1 MFSFEFQEIFKKAFF
16 KEHLWWL
23 LLDFIV
29 QINFRTYS
37 VSASSIFYSQAIYFD
52 FFPLKN
58 AQKLHLHENKLYL
71 PFWIFSY
78 LELIRILEQY
88 NEPVIGP
95 ENGTQ

>member
-52 FFPLKN
+52 FFSFKKRTKITFTWKQVIFAFLNFFLSGIDKN
-58 AQKLHLHENKLYL
+58 
-71 PFWIFSY
+71 
-78 LELIRILEQY
+78 IRTI
-88 NEPVIGP
+88 
-95 ENGTQ
+95 